1 MSTYYHQG
9 SQSEYF
15 YYFLHFTDNLKL
27 FFPFELKRRKITKT
41 FVLLPSQ
48 LKNIMLEKLK
58 QFKER
63 HPFTA
68 LMLIAIAVR
77 ILVVIFVPGFGS
89 NRELQH
95 TTLFIGFLEKM
106 KSVFGIEDSSKQGLM
121 FLSRALYATVSLFTV
136 SMVYRICDLTSNKQN
151 AWLLA
156 LIPAICIVM
165 PSFGIIENA
174 SAFLGLPLMLYGANV
189 VLRQE
194 VLRQN
199 NLKENV
205 HRTSFLIAGLM
216 LGFGICVWYES
227 AFVVLCI
234 LLILCIKRNFKGAL
248 MTFVGM
254 ILSIAFIWLLL
265 IILNVNPVNYI
276 RL

>member
-1 MSTYYHQG
+1 
-9 SQSEYF
+9 
-15 YYFLHFTDNLKL
+15 
-27 FFPFELKRRKITKT
+27 
-41 FVLLPSQ
+41 
-48 LKNIMLEKLK
+48 MLQQLK

-68 LMLIAIAVR
+68 LMLIAIVVR
-77 ILVVIFVPGFGS
+77 VLVVIFVPGFGS
-89 NRELQH
+89 NRDVQH

-106 KSVFGIEDSSKQGLM
+106 KSVFGIGQSQWMML
-121 FLSRALYATVSLFTV
+121 LSRGLYALVSLFTV
-136 SMVYRICDLTSNKQN
+136 SMIYRICDLTSNKQN

-156 LIPAICIVM
+156 LIPAFSIIM

-174 SAFLGLPLMLYGANV
+174 SAFLGLPLLLYGANV

-199 NLKENV
+199 NLNENV
-205 HRTSFLIAGLM
+205 HRTSFLVAGLM
-216 LGFGICVWYES
+216 LGLGICVWYES
-227 AFVVLCI
+227 AFIVLCI

-248 MTFVGM
+248 MTFIGM

-265 IILNVNPVNYI
+265 IILNVNPLNYI

>member
-1 MSTYYHQG
+1 MLQ
-9 SQSEYF
+9 
-15 YYFLHFTDNLKL
+15 
-27 FFPFELKRRKITKT
+27 KI
-41 FVLLPSQ
+41 
-48 LKNIMLEKLK
+48 K
-58 QFKER
+58 QYKER

-68 LMLIAIAVR
+68 LMLIAIAIRV
-77 ILVVIFVPGFGS
+77 IVVIFVPGFGS

-106 KSVFGIEDSSKQGLM
+106 KSILGIGQSQGM
-121 FLSRALYATVSLFTV
+121 MMLSRSLYALVSLFTV
-136 SMVYRICDLTSNKQN
+136 SMIYRICDLTSTKQN

-156 LIPAICIVM
+156 LIPTFCCIM

-174 SAFLGLPLMLYGANV
+174 SAFLGLPLLLYGANV

-199 NLKENV
+199 NLNDNV

-227 AFVVLCI
+227 VFIVFCI
-234 LLILCIKRNFKGAL
+234 LLILCIRRNFKGAL
-248 MTFVGM
+248 MTFLGV
-254 ILSIAFIWLLL
+254 IISIAFIWLLL
-265 IILNVNPVNYI
+265 IILNVNPLNYI

>member
-1 MSTYYHQG
+1 
-9 SQSEYF
+9 
-15 YYFLHFTDNLKL
+15 
-27 FFPFELKRRKITKT
+27 
-41 FVLLPSQ
+41 
-48 LKNIMLEKLK
+48 MLQRLK

-89 NRELQH
+89 NREVQH

-106 KSVFGIEDSSKQGLM
+106 KSILGIEDSSTQGLM

-136 SMVYRICDLTSNKQN
+136 SMVYRICDLTSNKEN

-156 LIPAICIVM
+156 LIPAFCIVM

-174 SAFLGLPLMLYGANV
+174 SAFLGLPLLLYGSNV

-199 NLKENV
+199 NLTENV

-227 AFVVLCI
+227 AFIVFCI
-234 LLILCIKRNFKGAL
+234 LLILCIRRNFKGAL
-248 MTFVGM
+248 MTLIGAIISIVAVG
-254 ILSIAFIWLLL
+254 LLL
-265 IILNVNPVNYI
+265 WILDVNPLKYI
-276 RL
+276 QL

>member
-1 MSTYYHQG
+1 MLQK
-9 SQSEYF
+9 
-15 YYFLHFTDNLKL
+15 LKL
-27 FFPFELKRRKITKT
+27 
-41 FVLLPSQ
+41 
-48 LKNIMLEKLK
+48 
-58 QFKER
+58 FKER

-77 ILVVIFVPGFGS
+77 IIVVACGSEYGS
-89 NRELQH
+89 NHEVQH
-95 TTLFIGFLEKM
+95 TTLFLGFVDKIKEI
-106 KSVFGIEDSSKQGLM
+106 FGIGQTVSAKLI
-121 FLSRALYATVSLFTV
+121 SRSLYALVSLFTV

-156 LIPAICIVM
+156 LIPAFSCIM

-174 SAFLGLPLMLYGANV
+174 SAFLGLPLLLYGSNV

-199 NLKENV
+199 NLKDNV

-227 AFVVLCI
+227 VFIVLTI
-234 LLILCIKRNFKGAL
+234 LLILCVRRNPKGAL
-248 MTFVGM
+248 MTLIGIIIAIVAVG
-254 ILSIAFIWLLL
+254 LLL
-265 IILNVNPVNYI
+265 LAFNVNPLKYI
-276 RL
+276 QL

>member
-1 MSTYYHQG
+1 
-9 SQSEYF
+9 
-15 YYFLHFTDNLKL
+15 
-27 FFPFELKRRKITKT
+27 
-41 FVLLPSQ
+41 
-48 LKNIMLEKLK
+48 MLQKLK
-58 QFKER
+58 QFKEK

-95 TTLFIGFLEKM
+95 PTLFIGFLDKM
-106 KSVFGIEDSSKQGLM
+106 KSLLGVGQSQPMML
-121 FLSRALYATVSLFTV
+121 LSRTLYAMVSLFTV
-136 SMVYRICDLTSNKQN
+136 SMVYRICDLISNKKN

-156 LIPAICIVM
+156 LIPAFCCIM

-189 VLRQE
+189 VLRQQI
-194 VLRQN
+194 LRQN
-199 NLKENV
+199 NLNENV

-227 AFVVLCI
+227 LFIVFSI
-234 LLILCIKRNFKGAL
+234 LLLLCLKRNFKGAL
-248 MTFVGM
+248 MTFIGVVA
-254 ILSIAFIWLLL
+254 SIAFIWLLL
-265 IILNVNPVNYI
+265 IILNVNPLNYI
-276 RL
+276 IL

>member
-1 MSTYYHQG
+1 
-9 SQSEYF
+9 
-15 YYFLHFTDNLKL
+15 
-27 FFPFELKRRKITKT
+27 
-41 FVLLPSQ
+41 
-48 LKNIMLEKLK
+48 MLQKLK

-77 ILVVIFVPGFGS
+77 VVVVICLPGFGS

-95 TTLFIGFLEKM
+95 PTLFIGFLDKM
-106 KSVFGIEDSSKQGLM
+106 KSIIGINETSGMM

-136 SMVYRICDLTSNKQN
+136 SMVYRICDLASNKQS

-156 LIPAICIVM
+156 LIPAFSCIM

-174 SAFLGLPLMLYGANV
+174 SAFLGLPFMLYGANV

-199 NLKENV
+199 NLTENV
-205 HRTSFLIAGLM
+205 HRTSFFIAGLM
-216 LGFGICVWYES
+216 LGLGICFWYES
-227 AFVVLCI
+227 VFVVFCI
-234 LLILCIKRNFKGAL
+234 LLILCLRRNNKGAL
-248 MTFVGM
+248 LTLAGAVASIVAVG
-254 ILSIAFIWLLL
+254 LLL
-265 IILNVNPVNYI
+265 WALHVNPLKYI
-276 RL
+276 VL